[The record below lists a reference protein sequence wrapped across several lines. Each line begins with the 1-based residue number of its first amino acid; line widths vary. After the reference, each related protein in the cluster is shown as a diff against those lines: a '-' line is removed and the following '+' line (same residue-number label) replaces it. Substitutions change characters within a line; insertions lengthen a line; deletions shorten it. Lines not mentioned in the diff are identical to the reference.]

1 MKSQGKKQQVENNI
15 TKGSNSTKPKGK
27 QRFEKVYEDPRF
39 APVDARTKALDKRF
53 SNMLDINFPML
64 RLYISNCI

>member
-1 MKSQGKKQQVENNI
+1 MKSQGKKQNKQVEQ
-15 TKGSNSTKPKGK
+15 KSSNSNGKTKGK

-53 SNMLDINFPML
+53 SNMLDISFPML
-64 RLYISNCI
+64 RL